1 MIFALR
7 RTFLLEARKVLM
19 RKIIKRRKKA
29 QRKITLH
36 SLCQSNDTVSSIY
49 PDDAPDTKFK
59 FLKIIKRFLW

>member
-36 SLCQSNDTVSSIY
+36 SLCQSTDTMSSIY
-49 PDDAPDTKFK
+49 PDDALYTKFK
-59 FLKIIKRFLW
+59 LLKIIKRFLW